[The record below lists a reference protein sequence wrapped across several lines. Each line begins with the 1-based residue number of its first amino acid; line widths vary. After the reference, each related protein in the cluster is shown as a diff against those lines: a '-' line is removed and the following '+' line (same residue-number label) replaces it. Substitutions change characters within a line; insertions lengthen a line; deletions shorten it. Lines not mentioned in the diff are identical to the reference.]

1 MTAAVAVPIDGA
13 LAERP
18 TRDLPR
24 WQLFELS
31 LYWLGINV
39 LMGGLEL
46 ILQPRTEA
54 LVGTEHTGAAI
65 AVRTIIGTIVAIIV
79 QPTVGAISD
88 HTISRWGRRKPYILI
103 GAALDV
109 VFLLGIALSDS
120 YVSLVMFVALLQF
133 SSNFAQ
139 GPFQGYVPDLVPAK
153 QVGLA
158 SGLMGVM
165 IMLGRVIG
173 TAIGTIGLY
182 TGNYFV
188 ATLGLAV
195 LELGTGIA
203 TVLTVDEGRPPR
215 PRGSRSWVQ
224 IALSAW
230 GLDILRERNFVW
242 LLASRLFVLMGPS
255 ILVNFI
261 VYYLTRS
268 HGLTHEEAATWSNI
282 ALVPVAI
289 ATLCTTYPAA
299 RLSDRLGRK
308 ALIYASC
315 GIGAVGMLGLG
326 LAPAL
331 PIAVAFAVVVG
342 ISAGAFLAVDWAL
355 MTDIIPKAESG
366 RYMGISNLAS
376 AASGPIALT
385 FAGLVM
391 DAVTQIDPAAGPRLS
406 FLIALAFYAIGAALL
421 GPVRER
427 RPERI

>member
-1 MTAAVAVPIDGA
+1 MRRAGGRADEAGHDRVRRGAARAPRRDRDPLGRARRRAEALALVDGHPVTAAVAVPIDGA

-120 YVSLVMFVALLQF
+120 YVSLVM
-133 SSNFAQ
+133 
-139 GPFQGYVPDLVPAK
+139 
-153 QVGLA
+153 
-158 SGLMGVM
+158 
-165 IMLGRVIG
+165 
-173 TAIGTIGLY
+173 
-182 TGNYFV
+182 FV

-331 PIAVAFAVVVG
+331 P
-342 ISAGAFLAVDWAL
+342 
-355 MTDIIPKAESG
+355 
-366 RYMGISNLAS
+366 
-376 AASGPIALT
+376 
-385 FAGLVM
+385 
-391 DAVTQIDPAAGPRLS
+391 
-406 FLIALAFYAIGAALL
+406 
-421 GPVRER
+421 
-427 RPERI
+427 